1 MTEYDPLYPLVDD
14 LGRDEK
20 TLYVNGPR
28 RSLRPITRLILSNW
42 EGWPQFR
49 ENWKQTNQ
57 MRYRSIGM
65 QHLLLPDPQR
75 YLSDRFVSPNV
86 GVPPTD
92 QIVRVSSAGLLD
104 ALNSAFPL
112 DTFQISLIPQAIR
125 RYVRKVEKANLS
137 CFSSD
142 VDVNEW
148 TCFVAFLLWFCCCY
162 WWWCHRCCHYWRT
175 RLPVVF
181 CTTFTR
187 PMILVFPTMR
197 CGWARERLN
206 DPARIPRTSHHK
218 HQKCRVPSCVPNDCT
233 MTKVRYVS

>member
-1 MTEYDPLYPLVDD
+1 MFCWQSPITAEFVRDKVVRVYTFGSPPIATVPGTTTRPSRKSRHECPVLRQFNLPSDMVYGYIQPYDPIVRFMTEYDPLYPLVDD

-57 MRYRSIGM
+57 VYYRSVGM

-92 QIVRVSSAGLLD
+92 QIVRVSSSELLE

-125 RYVRKVEKANLS
+125 R
-137 CFSSD
+137 
-142 VDVNEW
+142 
-148 TCFVAFLLWFCCCY
+148 
-162 WWWCHRCCHYWRT
+162 
-175 RLPVVF
+175 
-181 CTTFTR
+181 
-187 PMILVFPTMR
+187 
-197 CGWARERLN
+197 
-206 DPARIPRTSHHK
+206 
-218 HQKCRVPSCVPNDCT
+218 
-233 MTKVRYVS
+233 